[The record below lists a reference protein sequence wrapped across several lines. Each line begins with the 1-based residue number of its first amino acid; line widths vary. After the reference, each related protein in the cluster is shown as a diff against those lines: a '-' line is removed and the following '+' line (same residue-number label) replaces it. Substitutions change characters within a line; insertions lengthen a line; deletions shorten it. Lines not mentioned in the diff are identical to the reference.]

1 MWATVEAITT
11 CMNLMVIACVLNQ
24 STDHWLLLD
33 VLMTIINL
41 IMAMESQLDP
51 LVDGSETCDQFDVE
65 LQMLSK
71 NMRQEVVKVMKPFLQ
86 FLRAFDSFQ
95 VHNMLALMLDPHYKS
110 LRVSENYVGH
120 GNAIHLTLEYDMKEV
135 IPFLIT
141 KFERLNHFIQA
152 LMVGLVDGFPIEEE
166 EINTFGVGVLM
177 EEFSRALVT
186 RELSLFQRLVIP
198 P

>member
-1 MWATVEAITT
+1 
-11 CMNLMVIACVLNQ
+11 
-24 STDHWLLLD
+24 
-33 VLMTIINL
+33 
-41 IMAMESQLDP
+41 MAMESQLDP